1 MWDINFRKGNVY
13 NVTTDSF
20 YEFFDGLSKNYLKFT
35 FTIMKS
41 DGKFHIFHENMV
53 ETKGKFKIVRYI
65 KEKFDWK
72 HPFRHREV
80 SEILFECIS
89 EKENG

>member
-53 ETKGKFKIVRYI
+53 ETK
-65 KEKFDWK
+65 
-72 HPFRHREV
+72 
-80 SEILFECIS
+80 
-89 EKENG
+89 